1 MLPCGH
7 AGICTSC
14 AKKIQELPVL
24 QAGDNTFPENILL
37 NNILLDTD
45 MLVDFF

>member
-1 MLPCGH
+1 MC
-7 AGICTSC
+7 
-14 AKKIQELPVL
+14 KKDPRIEKILPVL

-37 NNILLDTD
+37 NNILLDND